1 MGRQPIGKVAM
12 SGAERQRRYQRKL
25 AEGYDIGPLKA
36 HIRELEAELARNAK
50 QRADGAVT
58 KPVTK
63 HSTGS
68 STGDGTGR
76 IRELEADVRLLKA
89 ELAGERKLREAAE
102 ARTSPTTEHIA
113 ELEKLLHKYSMKIDA
128 LQGENKRLAKAKGGM
143 RVDEYNK
150 ILKVLHPDRR
160 PSETEKNEAFRL
172 FTKSVKPFVLKDAM
186 KTITTTT
193 PMPRTRE
200 DWEALKRYAKAQ
212 RMARRAAARLFK
224 KKLT

>member
-1 MGRQPIGKVAM
+1 MGRRPIGKMAM

-36 HIRELEAELARNAK
+36 HIRELEAELARSAK
-50 QRADGAVT
+50 QRADSAVT

-68 STGDGTGR
+68 STGDGTSR
-76 IRELEADVRLLKA
+76 IRELEADVRLLKD
-89 ELAGERKLREAAE
+89 ELARERAQRKAAE
-102 ARTSPTTEHIA
+102 ARTSPTTDRIA
-113 ELEKLLHKYSMKIDA
+113 ELEKLLHKYSLKIDG
-128 LQGENKRLAKAKGGM
+128 LQGQNKRMAKAQGGM

-150 ILKVLHPDRR
+150 ILKVLHPDRK
-160 PSETEKNEAFRL
+160 PSEAEKNEAFRL
-172 FTKSVKPFVLKDAM
+172 FTKSMKPFVLKDDDM
-186 KTITTTT
+186 TTITTTP

-212 RMARRAAARLFK
+212 RSAKRAAARLFK
-224 KKLT
+224 KKT

>member
-36 HIRELEAELARNAK
+36 HIRELEAELARSAK

-68 STGDGTGR
+68 STGR

-89 ELAGERKLREAAE
+89 ELEGERKLREAAE

-150 ILKVLHPDRR
+150 ILKVLHSDRR
-160 PSETEKNEAFRL
+160 PSEAENNEAFRL